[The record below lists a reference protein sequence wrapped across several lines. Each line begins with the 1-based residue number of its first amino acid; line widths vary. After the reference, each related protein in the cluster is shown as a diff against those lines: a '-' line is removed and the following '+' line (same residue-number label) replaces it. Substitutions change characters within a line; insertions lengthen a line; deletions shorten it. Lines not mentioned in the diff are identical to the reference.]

1 MNRLLLTALVST
13 GLVASVPAAWAET
26 EGDVPQI
33 VAQAQGHGPQAHQ
46 FAHGQ
51 PRGQAAFRSPVDRVE
66 AQLAYLKT
74 ALKITGA
81 QEAQWNA
88 YAEVRR
94 KHAREAAERMEKFR
108 GQMAERQKGE
118 GPRARPSAVERLE
131 RRQQMMAFASTR
143 LSETL
148 AAVKPLY
155 AALSDE
161 QKQIADELLAP
172 RGPRGGQRGP
182 GHRGGHGPRGSA

>member
-1 MNRLLLTALVST
+1 MNKLILAAFVSA
-13 GLVASVPAAWAET
+13 GLAAAVPAAQAAEAEA
-26 EGDVPQI
+26 EGIGPL
-33 VAQAQGHGPQAHQ
+33 AQQ
-46 FAHGQ
+46 FAQRQ
-51 PRGQAAFRSPVDRVE
+51 PSEQRAFRSPVDRVE

-81 QEAQWNA
+81 QEVQWNA

-108 GQMAERQKGE
+108 GQIAERQKGE

-161 QKQIADELLAP
+161 QKQIADELLVP